1 MGVGSPGG
9 LGGLAKSAAQQS
21 ESKQVGNSITVTN
34 SQTLYRRGNMMVTP
48 DTASLDL
55 EKDSD
60 KITKLKRFSSE
71 YFDLVSKNSASDNQ
85 LLGQQAT
92 GESLLVKIRGVVYL
106 IE

>member
-55 EKDSD
+55 EK
-60 KITKLKRFSSE
+60 TVTRL
-71 YFDLVSKNSASDNQ
+71 Q
-85 LLGQQAT
+85 
-92 GESLLVKIRGVVYL
+92 SLRGSRRSTL
-106 IE
+106 I